1 MSLGFKG
8 FAATLE
14 AWNHQIREL
23 AIPSQDYEEDEPSSV
38 KDNANMSLSGIQIC
52 AFDSRGVGKS
62 SAPESKS
69 KYTYNFS
76 ILLTYPRFY

>member
-23 AIPSQDYEEDEPSSV
+23 AIPNQDYEEDEPEYKISDEPSSV
-38 KDNANMSLSGIQIC
+38 KYNTNMSLSGIQIC

-62 SAPESKS
+62 SAPENKS
-69 KYTYNFS
+69 KYT
-76 ILLTYPRFY
+76 